1 MTSCWMYDLPVGP
14 APAVLPSRAVR
25 SAATPGD
32 AGRLAA
38 VLGPGL
44 HAAFDGCLSET
55 LPAGLA
61 ELAGRLDRP
70 GALSDDAQT
79 GPSRTMRHHQR
90 PGGVP
95 DRRAVGRCSSGVPD
109 SFERS

>member
-1 MTSCWMYDLPVGP
+1 MHDLPTGP
-14 APAVLPSRAVR
+14 APAVVPARAIR
-25 SAATPGD
+25 PGD

-61 ELAGRLDRP
+61 ELVGRLDRP
-70 GALSDDAQT
+70 GALSDGART
-79 GPSRTMRHHQR
+79 GASRTMRHHQR

-95 DRRAVGRCSSGVPD
+95 DRRAVGQSSGVPD
-109 SFERS
+109 SFERP